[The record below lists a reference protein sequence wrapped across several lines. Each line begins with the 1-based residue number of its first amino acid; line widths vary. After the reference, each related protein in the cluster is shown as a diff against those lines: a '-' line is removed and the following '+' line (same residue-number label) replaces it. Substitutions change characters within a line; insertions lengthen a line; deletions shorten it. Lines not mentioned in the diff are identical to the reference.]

1 MDAFQSGVRRNGRVV
16 QGYPPIIEAHEED
29 QKENDEGTP
38 VSLSTERNR
47 TPNLRDTDRI
57 CPLTRDGQK
66 ATKTAGQSSRRSER
80 KIQNFTLTSLDPSN
94 LSPR

>member
-1 MDAFQSGVRRNGRVV
+1 MV
-16 QGYPPIIEAHEED
+16 QGYPPIIEAHEEE
-29 QKENDEGTP
+29 QKENDEGLP
-38 VSLSTERNR
+38 ASLPTERNR
-47 TPNLRDTDRI
+47 TPNLRDTEGI

-66 ATKTAGQSSRRSER
+66 ATMAGQSSRRAER

>member
-1 MDAFQSGVRRNGRVV
+1 MYAFQSGVRRNGQVV
-16 QGYPPIIEAHEED
+16 QGYPPIIEAHEEA
-29 QKENDEGTP
+29 QKEGDEGVP
-38 VSLSTERNR
+38 VSLSAERSR
-47 TPNLRDTDRI
+47 TPNLRDTGGI

-66 ATKTAGQSSRRSER
+66 ATKTAGESSRRSER

>member
-1 MDAFQSGVRRNGRVV
+1 MV
-16 QGYPPIIEAHEED
+16 QGYSPIIEAQEED
-29 QKENDEGTP
+29 QKENDEGMP

-47 TPNLRDTDRI
+47 TPNLRDTEGI

-66 ATKTAGQSSRRSER
+66 ATKTAGQSSRRAER

>member
-1 MDAFQSGVRRNGRVV
+1 MYVFQSGVRRNGRVV

-29 QKENDEGTP
+29 QKENDEGVP
-38 VSLSTERNR
+38 LALSGEQNGTSK
-47 TPNLRDTDRI
+47 LRDTDGI
-57 CPLTRDGQK
+57 CPLTREGQK
-66 ATKTAGQSSRRSER
+66 ETKTAGQSSRRSER